1 MHCDINE
8 APVDAVLEP
17 LGHAKHVEIADAPVV
32 GENVP
37 TGQTVQ
43 DAEPMASLYLPA
55 EHGTQVPLSPSG
67 PVKPTLHLHALTM
80 VLPKLAVVMLAGH
93 FMQLDMSYSAP
104 LPGEYLARGHWP
116 FRAIHRGSAVA
127 RENESSILPC
137 TVALQ
142 LMSHESVD
150 G

>member
-1 MHCDINE
+1 MHCDNNE
-8 APVDAVLEP
+8 APVDAVVEP
-17 LGHAKHVEIADAPVV
+17 LGHAKHAEIAVPPVV
-32 GENVP
+32 EENFP

-55 EHGTQVPLSPSG
+55 EHGTQVPPSPSG

-93 FMQLDMSYSAP
+93 FMQLEMSYSAP